1 MINEKSISVIIPA
14 YNEELLIEKTIN
26 TMPDEADI
34 LIIVNDASKDN
45 TKKVVEN
52 LQKTNEKILL
62 INHDKNEGV
71 GSALITGYK
80 KSLELNYDISVVMP
94 GDAQALPK
102 DFLNIVNPVA
112 NDLVDYSK
120 GNRLKH
126 KD

>member
-1 MINEKSISVIIPA
+1 MINEKSISVINPA

-102 DFLNIVNPVA
+102 DFLNIA
-112 NDLVDYSK
+112 LCIE
-120 GNRLKH
+120 
-126 KD
+126 